1 MRASEILRGLADLID
16 NAERGQSPAP
26 AVTPQ
31 QAAHG
36 QTPMSKFTP
45 VNQEPEAVAVQGV
58 FVPPLQAKI
67 ELLKKS
73 VDVDN
78 IYDNSGEAGD
88 LTDCVPDELDRVKQ
102 LSGVNVV
109 AQQEAGSDEPL
120 DV

>member
-26 AVTPQ
+26 TVTPQ

-45 VNQEPEAVAVQGV
+45 VNQEPESVEIQGV

-73 VDVDN
+73 VDVDS
-78 IYDNSGEAGD
+78 IYSGGS
-88 LTDCVPDELDRVKQ
+88 DELTQMRKMA
-102 LSGVNVV
+102 GINPVV
-109 AQQEAGSDEPL
+109 ADEAASDEPL